1 MRLDLYLVE
10 NGYFKTRSRAQNE
23 IKQGHVL
30 VNNKIVKPSFDVSE
44 NDSIKVTDII
54 PYVSRGGLKL
64 EKAIKVFNL
73 DFNDKVVLDIGAST
87 GGFTDC
93 ALQHGAKKVYA
104 VDVGSNQLDES
115 LKNDR
120 RVISYE
126 NTNILDTDIKE
137 KIDYLVMDVSF
148 VSILH
153 LVDAIKKY
161 LNDSNKLICL
171 IKPEFESYGLN
182 KKGVIKDNK
191 THIEILNN
199 VYRGLVS
206 NGLFINQIDYSPIKG
221 GSGNIE
227 FISVIENKYKSN
239 IDINLVV
246 KKAHMMEA

>member
-10 NGYFKTRSRAQNE
+10 KEYFKTRSRAQQE
-23 IKQGHVL
+23 IKEGHVL
-30 VNNKIVKPSFDVSE
+30 VNNKKAKSSLD
-44 NDSIKVTDII
+44 VTDDDIITITNII

-73 DFNDKVVLDIGAST
+73 DFKGKTILDIGAST

-93 ALQHGAKKVYA
+93 ALQNGASKVYS
-104 VDVGSNQLDES
+104 VDVGSDQLDKK
-115 LKNDR
+115 LKNDP
-120 RVISYE
+120 RVISME

-153 LVDAIKKY
+153 LTDAIKKY
-161 LNDSNKLICL
+161 LNDDNKLVCL
-171 IKPEFESYGLN
+171 IKPEFESAGIN

-191 THIEILNN
+191 THILILNN
-199 VYRGLVS
+199 VYKELVKA
-206 NGLFINQIDYSPIKG
+206 GLFINQLDYSPIKG

-227 FISVIENKYKSN
+227 FISIIETKYKN
-239 IDINLVV
+239 QIDIDSVV
-246 KKAHMMEA
+246 KKAHMMEG